1 MKSQHHLNHDIT
13 PNLNKQGFNKVK
25 PYYHKEKGYNGLG
38 LSHSK
43 KGIIQFGIIAL
54 VLVGLV
60 IGAYV
65 LFKPASAT
73 SDFTTPQRP
82 STTKISNS
90 IGLKGFLT
98 DVRILNK
105 DNKESVIFNLNEPL
119 KVVGKFHA
127 ETEGDYY
134 IEFGIPKSS
143 RVPLTILKSSQSAC
157 DGARNYAG
165 VWFNNARAGDVQD
178 FELTITD
185 VTETGTYDLGGGVYS
200 RCGVG
205 ADIASIETIKV
216 KFLTS
221 QPITTTIPP
230 TNSNTNPP
238 STTQPAVCTPSG
250 YFKQL
255 WVRKMGDSSSSD
267 NFKARVAGQFKNNA
281 PCSVTYYIEA
291 GMLESSFKSLAT
303 IPLYGG
309 QEGKPSSCDGNVHFS
324 GLKVTLGASGSNTD
338 TVTFNLYPANYGKDG
353 RYQLGG
359 GVYNKDGQFCG
370 FGANIASFPY
380 QEVVFAG
387 FAQSV
392 IDNSWER
399 II

>member
-73 SDFTTPQRP
+73 SDFTTPKRP

-90 IGLKGFLT
+90 IGLRGFLT

-119 KVVGKFHA
+119 KVVGKFHV

-143 RVPLTILKSSQSAC
+143 RVPLTILKASQSAC

-165 VWFNNARAGDVQD
+165 VWFNNARAGDIQD

-185 VTETGTYDLGGGVYS
+185 ITETGTYDLGGGVYS

-205 ADIASIETIKV
+205 ADIAGIEVVKV

-221 QPITTTIPP
+221 QPPITTTPP

-238 STTQPAVCTPSG
+238 ATTQPAVCTPSG

-255 WVRKMGDSSSSD
+255 WVRKLGHGDSAD
-267 NFKARVAGQFKNNA
+267 NGVPRVVGVFVSNA
-281 PCSVTYYIEA
+281 PCTTTYYIEA
-291 GMLESSFKSLAT
+291 GMLESSFKTLAIQPSIT
-303 IPLYGG
+303 G
-309 QEGKPSSCDGNVHFS
+309 QSGVPSAC
-324 GLKVTLGASGSNTD
+324 
-338 TVTFNLYPANYGKDG
+338 
-353 RYQLGG
+353 
-359 GVYNKDGQFCG
+359 
-370 FGANIASFPY
+370 
-380 QEVVFAG
+380 
-387 FAQSV
+387 
-392 IDNSWER
+392 
-399 II
+399 

>member
-1 MKSQHHLNHDIT
+1 MQPQTHLKLHT
-13 PNLNKQGFNKVK
+13 SPNLNDNGLNRVK
-25 PYYHKEKGYNGLG
+25 PHSTNKNGCNGLKSG
-38 LSHSK
+38 FKRKAIVQLIPFVVLAL
-43 KGIIQFGIIAL
+43 II
-54 VLVGLV
+54 VGL
-60 IGAYV
+60 GAYV
-65 LFKPASAT
+65 FLSSASAT
-73 SDFTTPQRP
+73 SDFTTPKRP
-82 STTKISNS
+82 SVTKLSNS
-90 IGLKGFLT
+90 EGLNGFLT

-105 DNKESVIFNLNEPL
+105 DNKESVIFNINEPL

-165 VWFNNARAGDVQD
+165 VWFNNAKAGDVRD

-185 VTETGTYDLGGGVYS
+185 VTETGTYDLVGGVYS

-205 ADIASIETIKV
+205 ADIASVEVVKV

-221 QPITTTIPP
+221 QPPITAPPP

-238 STTQPAVCTPSG
+238 TTTQPAICTPSG

-255 WVRKMGDSSSSD
+255 WVRKMGHGDSAD
-267 NFKARVAGQFKNNA
+267 NGEPRVVGIFKNNA
-281 PCSVTYYIEA
+281 NCRVTYYIEA
-291 GMLESSFKSLAT
+291 GMLESSFKPLA
-303 IPLYGG
+303 IRPFFGDESG
-309 QEGKPSSCDGNVHFS
+309 WASSCDQNVHFS
-324 GLKVTLGASGSNTD
+324 GVKVTMEAGEEKS
-338 TVTFNLYPANYGKDG
+338 FRLYPTNYGKDG

-387 FAQSV
+387 FGQSV